1 MVRLAAGLLALT
13 ILTVRPAL
21 ADSAPPAV
29 LATQCSACHGPN
41 GASPGAIPSINQL
54 DAEGMTASLKSFK
67 SGETQGT
74 VMNRIAKGYS
84 DEEIAALSQYFSTL
98 KR

>member
-1 MVRLAAGLLALT
+1 LAA
-13 ILTVRPAL
+13 P
-21 ADSAPPAV
+21 
-29 LATQCSACHGPN
+29 CSACHGPN
-41 GASPGAIPSINQL
+41 GASPGAIPSLNQL
-54 DAEGMTASLKSFK
+54 DAAAMTERLKSFK
-67 SGETQGT
+67 SGEIQAT